1 MINSPDI
8 IFEYQGELPNGSHRH
23 GYFNLSAKAGLSGHI
38 KAENCQYIAFVE
50 RKFMAMDT
58 ASIIFLNVLGQAMFK
73 IFVGRDNCRQLLTKQ
88 LTSYR
93 QLAQIANKE

>member
-1 MINSPDI
+1 VLSLPATKQACSTKIGSFASPTNVFTPN
-8 IFEYQGELPNGSHRH
+8 IFS
-23 GYFNLSAKAGLSGHI
+23 LS
-38 KAENCQYIAFVE
+38 AFVE